1 MSTPIFMFFE
11 NFFEGSE
18 TVAWDGV
25 NVVQLYCE
33 VISMAENSKLKLLYI
48 LDIMRKT
55 DEFHP
60 INSTQIASKL
70 SAYGI
75 HAERKSIGRDLACL
89 EDAGYSIIK
98 CADHNKG
105 WYMTDQT
112 FEDFELKILCDA
124 VGAAPFL
131 TDKDS
136 RDLIKKV
143 RDLATAEGEKL
154 ISAATYQ
161 DTTIKTDDK
170 RNKIKIDT
178 VTRAIKAKK
187 KITFQYYEDAPGNKR
202 RLRRDGHVYCVS
214 PYYLVLYENQYY
226 LICNS
231 DTNDGLTHFR
241 LEMLTGVAVTEQD
254 ARNPETIP
262 IHGTDFDLGAYL
274 RRSQNMWSGD
284 QVQVKLR
291 CDNYIRDIIRMRFGK
306 HVMMIDDGPEHFTVT
321 VEVADNTGLYQWLAE
336 RGTRLTVLSPESVR
350 NHYLAYLRNI
360 IGMYE

>member
-1 MSTPIFMFFE
+1 
-11 NFFEGSE
+11 
-18 TVAWDGV
+18 
-25 NVVQLYCE
+25 
-33 VISMAENSKLKLLYI
+33 MAENSKLKLLYI
-48 LDIMRKT
+48 LDIMKKT

-60 INSTQIASKL
+60 INSTQIAAKL

-75 HAERKSIGRDLACL
+75 QAERKSISRDLACL

-98 CADHNKG
+98 CSDHNKG

-124 VGAAPFL
+124 VGYAPFL
-131 TDKDS
+131 TDKDT
-136 RDLIKKV
+136 RDLVKKV

-154 ISAATYQ
+154 ISAATYL

-187 KITFQYYEDAPGNKR
+187 KITFQYYEDTAGNRR

-214 PYYLVLYENQYY
+214 PYYLVLYENQYF

-231 DTNDGLTHFR
+231 ESNDGLTHFR
-241 LEMLTGVAVTEQD
+241 LEMITNLNITELPSRD
-254 ARNPETIP
+254 PRTLPA
-262 IHGTDFDLGAYL
+262 HGDKFDLGGYL
-274 RRSQNMWSGD
+274 RGSVNMWAGER
-284 QVQVKLR
+284 VRVKLR
-291 CDNYIRDIIRMRFGK
+291 CDNYLRNDIRMRFGK
-306 HVMMIDDGPEHFTVT
+306 QVMMIDDGPDCFTVT

-336 RGTRLTVLSPESVR
+336 QGKRVTVVSPEAVR
-350 NHYLAYLRNI
+350 EHYVEFLQDILNLYK
-360 IGMYE
+360 

>member
-1 MSTPIFMFFE
+1 
-11 NFFEGSE
+11 
-18 TVAWDGV
+18 
-25 NVVQLYCE
+25 

-48 LDIMRKT
+48 LDIMKKT

-60 INSTQIASKL
+60 INSTQIAAKL

-105 WYMTDQT
+105 WYMTDQV

-124 VGAAPFL
+124 IGSAPFL

-161 DTTIKTDDK
+161 DATIKTDDK
-170 RNKIKIDT
+170 SNKIKIDT

-187 KITFQYYEDAPGNKR
+187 KITFQYYEETAGNKR

-214 PYYLVLYENQYY
+214 PYYLVLYENQYF

-231 DTNDGLTHFR
+231 ESNDGLTHFR
-241 LEMLTGVAVTEQD
+241 LEMLTGVDVTEQD
-254 ARNPETIP
+254 ARNPETVSQ
-262 IHGTDFDLGAYL
+262 HGENFDLGAYL
-274 RRSQNMWSGD
+274 RSSQNMWSGD
-284 QVQVKLR
+284 QVKVKLR

-306 HVMMIDDGPEHFTVT
+306 HVMMIDDGPDHFTVT

-336 RGTRLTVLSPESVR
+336 RGTRLTVVAPETVK
-350 NHYLAYLRNI
+350 NNYLQYLHNI
-360 IGMYE
+360 INLYE

>member
-1 MSTPIFMFFE
+1 
-11 NFFEGSE
+11 
-18 TVAWDGV
+18 
-25 NVVQLYCE
+25 
-33 VISMAENSKLKLLYI
+33 MAENSKLKLLYI